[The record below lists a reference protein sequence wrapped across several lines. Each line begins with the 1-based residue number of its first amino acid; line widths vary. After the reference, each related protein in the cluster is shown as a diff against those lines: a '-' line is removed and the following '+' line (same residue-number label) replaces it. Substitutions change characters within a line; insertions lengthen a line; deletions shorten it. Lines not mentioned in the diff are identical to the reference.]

1 MERVESFFLIGCQVN
16 EIELKEVLLRRY
28 GRYKFPDMKFDEYI
42 EFVVLALTKERQ
54 DEIRGMYHALLPVLA
69 LRGKFMTF
77 EQFFDKMTG
86 ADIDMR
92 PAEDILKESEEIQAR
107 LQNGNRTI

>member
-1 MERVESFFLIGCQVN
+1 MESFFLIGCQVN

-28 GRYKFPDMKFDEYI
+28 GRYNFPDMKFKEYI

-54 DEIRGMYHALLPVLA
+54 DEVRGIYHALLPVLA

-77 EQFFDKMTG
+77 EQFYDKMTG
-86 ADIDMR
+86 ADIDWR
-92 PAEDILKESEEIQAR
+92 SPEEILKEAEEIQEKFA
-107 LQNGNRTI
+107 NGC

>member
-1 MERVESFFLIGCQVN
+1 MESFFLIGCQVD

-28 GRYKFPDMKFDEYI
+28 GRYKFPDMRFDEYI
-42 EFVVLALTKERQ
+42 EFIVLALTKERQ
-54 DEIRGMYHALLPVLA
+54 DEVKGIYHALLPVMA

-86 ADIDMR
+86 ADIDLR
-92 PAEDILKESEEIQAR
+92 SADDILKESEEIQAR
-107 LQNGNRTI
+107 LQNGS